1 MRKAEN
7 VRTGASTRRL
17 RWMEALWEGTSTSAR
32 EENKKEEVLAV
43 FRKLAED
50 SARGGQV
57 REYAPWESPW

>member
-1 MRKAEN
+1 
-7 VRTGASTRRL
+7 
-17 RWMEALWEGTSTSAR
+17 MEALWEGTGTSAR

-57 REYAPWESPW
+57 REYAPWEPPW